1 MVHHPKA
8 KVYNS
13 VPGQTSTLLWATPAV
28 PTVPNQGEAI
38 SAKTGYVPGPGE
50 TRFMF
55 VTFPPD
61 SVMMSPNFDFAAVGA
76 EFMEHMPELAS
87 KFEMD
92 NPGMHTTDTVD
103 YGIVLDGEVWLE
115 LDDGKADPSAA
126 ARRCRTKRHASCL
139 AQQDPE
145 AGEDGIRA
153 DRRQSNARSVLTIMA
168 LFAQFGFENIRTPR
182 LHGLTS
188 E

>member
-1 MVHHPKA
+1 MNARRVVTGHSGGKA
-8 KVYNS
+8 VCVSDGASSKTKIYKS
-13 VPGQTSTLLWATPAV
+13 IPGNASTLLWATQAM

-50 TRFMF
+50 TRFLF

-61 SVMMSPNFDFAAVGA
+61 SVMMSPSFDPAAAGA
-76 EFMEHMPELAS
+76 ELMEHMPELAS

-115 LDDGKADPSAA
+115 LDDGKQIHLQQHDVVVQNG
-126 ARRCRTKRHASCL
+126 TRHAWRNKSEKPVKM
-139 AQQDPE
+139 AF
-145 AGEDGIRA
+145 
-153 DRRQSNARSVLTIMA
+153 VLIGA
-168 LFAQFGFENIRTPR
+168 NRKQ
-182 LHGLTS
+182 
-188 E
+188 

>member
-1 MVHHPKA
+1 MKARRVVTGHSGGKAVCVSDGASPKA
-8 KVYNS
+8 KVYNT
-13 VPGQTSTLLWATPAV
+13 VPGQGSTILWATPAV

-38 SAKTGYVPGPGE
+38 SAGTGYVPGPGE

-61 SVMMSPNFDFAAVGA
+61 SVMMSPSFDPAAAGA

-115 LDDGKADPSAA
+115 LDDGKQIHLQQHDVVVQNG
-126 ARRCRTKRHASCL
+126 TRHAWRNKSQKPVKM
-139 AQQDPE
+139 AF
-145 AGEDGIRA
+145 
-153 DRRQSNARSVLTIMA
+153 VLIGA
-168 LFAQFGFENIRTPR
+168 NRKK
-182 LHGLTS
+182 
-188 E
+188 

>member
-1 MVHHPKA
+1 MKA
-8 KVYNS
+8 RRVVTGHAGGKSVCVSDGPSSKGKVYNS
-13 VPGQTSTLLWATPAV
+13 VPGQGSTLLWATSAV
-28 PTVPNQGEAI
+28 PTVPNPGEAI

-61 SVMMSPNFDFAAVGA
+61 SVMMSPSFDPAAAGA
-76 EFMEHMPELAS
+76 EFMEHMPDLAS

-115 LDDGKADPSAA
+115 LDDGEQIHLHQHDVVVQNG
-126 ARRCRTKRHASCL
+126 TRHAWRNKSQKPVKM
-139 AQQDPE
+139 AF
-145 AGEDGIRA
+145 
-153 DRRQSNARSVLTIMA
+153 VLIGANRKT
-168 LFAQFGFENIRTPR
+168 
-182 LHGLTS
+182 
-188 E
+188 

>member
-1 MVHHPKA
+1 MRARRVVTGHSGGKAVCVSDGGSPKA
-8 KVYNS
+8 KAYNS
-13 VPGQTSTLLWATPAV
+13 VPGQTSTLLWSTPAV
-28 PTVPNQGEAI
+28 PTVPNQSEAI
-38 SAKTGYVPGPGE
+38 SGKTGYVPGPGE

-61 SVMMSPNFDFAAVGA
+61 SVILSPSFDPAAAGA

-115 LDDGKADPSAA
+115 LDDGKQI
-126 ARRCRTKRHASCL
+126 HL
-139 AQQDPE
+139 QQHDVVVMPG
-145 AGEDGIRA
+145 ATR
-153 DRRQSNARSVLTIMA
+153 ARS
-168 LFAQFGFENIRTPR
+168 R
-182 LHGLTS
+182 
-188 E
+188 

>member
-1 MVHHPKA
+1 MQARRVVTGHSGGKAVCVSDGPSPKA
-8 KVYNS
+8 KAYRS
-13 VPGQTSTLLWATPAV
+13 IPGNASTLLWATQAL

-38 SAKTGYVPGPGE
+38 SFNTGYVPGPGE

-61 SVMMSPNFDFAAVGA
+61 SVMMSPSFDPAAAGA

-103 YGIVLDGEVWLE
+103 YGIVLEGEVWLE
-115 LDDGKADPSAA
+115 LDDGKQVHLQQHDVVVQNG
-126 ARRCRTKRHASCL
+126 TRHAWRNKSEKPVKM
-139 AQQDPE
+139 AF
-145 AGEDGIRA
+145 
-153 DRRQSNARSVLTIMA
+153 VLIGA
-168 LFAQFGFENIRTPR
+168 NRKQ
-182 LHGLTS
+182 
-188 E
+188 

>member
-1 MVHHPKA
+1 MKARRVVTGHSGGKAVCVSDGPSPKG

-13 VPGQTSTLLWATPAV
+13 VPGQTSTLLWATRAV
-28 PTVPNQGEAI
+28 PTVPHQGEAI
-38 SAKTGYVPGPGE
+38 STTTGYVPGPGE
-50 TRFMF
+50 TRLMF

-115 LDDGKADPSAA
+115 LDDGKEIHLQQHDVIVQNG
-126 ARRCRTKRHASCL
+126 TRHAWRNKTQKPVKMAFVL
-139 AQQDPE
+139 IGAN
-145 AGEDGIRA
+145 RM
-153 DRRQSNARSVLTIMA
+153 RVRS
-168 LFAQFGFENIRTPR
+168 
-182 LHGLTS
+182 
-188 E
+188 